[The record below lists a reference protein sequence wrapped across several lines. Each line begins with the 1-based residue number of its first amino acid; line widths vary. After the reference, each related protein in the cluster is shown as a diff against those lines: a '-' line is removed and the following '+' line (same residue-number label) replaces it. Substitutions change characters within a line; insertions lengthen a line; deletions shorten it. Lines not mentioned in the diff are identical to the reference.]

1 MPHKVGLACI
11 LIRNAQSWQ
20 VYFGGDVDQ
29 RIVSFRAAL
38 DARPVSGFHIRM
50 VTIAVLLLLTEG
62 FDSQAI
68 GYVAPALRELLHLT
82 PLQMG
87 SALSVGLFGLM
98 IGALLFAPLADLFKT
113 RGLLVICILICGI
126 STLATIWVSS
136 LEMLIACRFL
146 TGFGV
151 GGVMPQAVGVV
162 SEYAPTKW
170 RATIVTIAVSGFS
183 LGGVV
188 GGTVS
193 AVLIPNYGWQSVL
206 IVGGAAALLML
217 PLVVWSFPNSLPQLL
232 NSVEPRTELAKVVA
246 ILAPGWREPR
256 TPTGYVKEH
265 FPVRFLFE
273 GGYAKRTVLIW
284 IAYFMNIMALY
295 FILNWLPSVL
305 KAGGLSIARSSL
317 ITSLYSAGGIV
328 GGLLF
333 SYLSDKT
340 KPQWMLGLAYVGSA
354 LCLLSLGSAGANV
367 VLLIASAIGAGFCT
381 IGGQNSM
388 NAFTS
393 AYYPAP
399 ARATGLG
406 WALGLGRCGSIFGPY
421 LGGLLLQIG
430 VSGPNL
436 LKLVAI
442 PALITAIAILLVSNP
457 PEAGEMD
464 MDSGG
469 RLEPVAGH

>member
-1 MPHKVGLACI
+1 
-11 LIRNAQSWQ
+11 
-20 VYFGGDVDQ
+20 VDQ

-38 DARPVSGFHIRM
+38 DARPVTGFHIRM

-87 SALSVGLFGLM
+87 SALSVGLVGLT

-113 RGLLVICILICGI
+113 RGLLIICILICGI

-136 LEMLIACRFL
+136 LQMLIACRFL

-162 SEYAPTKW
+162 SEYAPTRW

-193 AVLIPNYGWQSVL
+193 AVLIPKYGWQSVL

-217 PLVVWSFPNSLPQLL
+217 PLAMWSFPNSLPQLL
-232 NSVEPRTELAKVVA
+232 NSAEPRAELAKVVA
-246 ILAPGWREPR
+246 ILAPGWREPKA
-256 TPTGYVKEH
+256 PTGYVKER

-273 GGYAKRTVLIW
+273 GGYAKRTLLIW

-333 SYLSDKT
+333 SYISDKT

-354 LCLLSLGSAGANV
+354 LCLLSLGSAGANA

-393 AYYPAP
+393 AYYPAA

-406 WALGLGRCGSIFGPY
+406 WALGLGRCGSILGPY

-442 PALITAIAILLVSNP
+442 PALITAIAILLVSDP
-457 PEAGEMD
+457 PEAGAMD
-464 MDSGG
+464 VASGG
-469 RLEPVAGH
+469 RLEPVGGH

>member
-1 MPHKVGLACI
+1 
-11 LIRNAQSWQ
+11 
-20 VYFGGDVDQ
+20 VDQ

-38 DARPVSGFHIRM
+38 DTRPVTGFHIRM

-87 SALSVGLFGLM
+87 SALSVGLFGLT
-98 IGALLFAPLADLFKT
+98 IGALVFAPLADRFKT

-126 STLATIWVSS
+126 STIATIWVSS
-136 LEMLIACRFL
+136 LQMLIACRFL

-151 GGVMPQAVGVV
+151 GGVMPQAIGVV
-162 SEYAPTKW
+162 SEYAPTRW
-170 RATIVTIAVSGFS
+170 RTTIVTIAGAGFS

-193 AVLIPNYGWQSVL
+193 ATLIPRYGWQAVL
-206 IVGGAAALLML
+206 IFGGVAALLML
-217 PLVVWSFPNSLPQLL
+217 PFALWSFPNSLPQLL
-232 NSVEPRTELAKVVA
+232 NSAEPRAELAKVVA
-246 ILAPGWREPR
+246 LLAPGWKEPKV
-256 TPTGYVKEH
+256 PAGSVKSH
-265 FPVRFLFE
+265 FPVRLLFE
-273 GGYAKRTVLIW
+273 GGYTTRTLLIW
-284 IAYFMNIMALY
+284 TAYFMNILALY

-305 KAGGLSIARSSL
+305 KTGGLSIARSSL

-328 GGLLF
+328 GALLF
-333 SYLSDKT
+333 AYMSDKT
-340 KPQWMLGLAYVGSA
+340 KPQWILGIAFVGSA
-354 LCLLSLGSAGANV
+354 LCLLSLGSAGTNA
-367 VLLIASAIGAGFCT
+367 LLLTTSAIGAGFCT

-393 AYYPAP
+393 AYYPAA

-406 WALGLGRCGSIFGPY
+406 WALGIGRCGSILGPY
-421 LGGLLLQIG
+421 LGGVLLEIG

-436 LKLVAI
+436 LKLVAV
-442 PALITAIAILLVSNP
+442 PALITAIAIVLVSKS
-457 PEAGEMD
+457 PEAAALEAA
-464 MDSGG
+464 SGG
-469 RLEPVAGH
+469 RMETVAGH

>member
-1 MPHKVGLACI
+1 M
-11 LIRNAQSWQ
+11 
-20 VYFGGDVDQ
+20 DQ

-38 DARPVSGFHIRM
+38 DARPLTGFHIRM
-50 VTIAVLLLLTEG
+50 VIIAVLLLLTEG

-82 PLQMG
+82 PLEMG
-87 SALSVGLFGLM
+87 SALSVGLFGLT
-98 IGALLFAPLADLFKT
+98 IGALLFSPLADRFKT

-126 STLATIWVSS
+126 STIATIWVSS
-136 LEMLIACRFL
+136 LQMLIALRFL

-151 GGVMPQAVGVV
+151 GGVMPQAIGVV
-162 SEYAPTKW
+162 SEYAPT
-170 RATIVTIAVSGFS
+170 RRRLTILTIVGAGFS

-193 AVLIPNYGWQSVL
+193 AALIPRYGWQSVL
-206 IVGGAAALLML
+206 LFGGVAALLML
-217 PLVVWSFPNSLPQLL
+217 PLAMWSFPNSLPQLL
-232 NSVEPRTELAKVVA
+232 NSAEPRTELSKVVA
-246 ILAPGWREPR
+246 ILAPGWTEPKI
-256 TPTGYVKEH
+256 PAGSVKQH
-265 FPVRFLFE
+265 FPVSLLFE
-273 GGYAKRTVLIW
+273 GGYAGRTLLIW
-284 IAYFMNIMALY
+284 TAYFMNIMALY

-333 SYLSDKT
+333 SYVSDKT
-340 KPQWMLGLAYVGSA
+340 KPQWMLGIAFAGSA
-354 LCLLSLGSAGANV
+354 LCLIGLGSAGANA
-367 VLLIASAIGAGFCT
+367 VLLTATTIGAGFCT

-393 AYYPAP
+393 AYYPAA

-406 WALGLGRCGSIFGPY
+406 WALGIGRGGSILGPY
-421 LGGLLLQIG
+421 LGGVLLEIG

-436 LKLVAI
+436 LKLAAI
-442 PALITAIAILLVSNP
+442 PALITAIAILLVSRS
-457 PEAGEMD
+457 PEASALD
-464 MDSGG
+464 VASGG
-469 RLEPVAGH
+469 RLETVAGN

>member
-1 MPHKVGLACI
+1 M
-11 LIRNAQSWQ
+11 
-20 VYFGGDVDQ
+20 DQ

-38 DARPVSGFHIRM
+38 DARPVTGFHIRM
-50 VTIAVLLLLTEG
+50 IVIAVLLLLTEG

-87 SALSVGLFGLM
+87 GALSVGLFGLT
-98 IGALLFAPLADLFKT
+98 IGALLFAPLADRFKT

-136 LEMLIACRFL
+136 LQMLIACRFL

-162 SEYAPTKW
+162 SEYAPTRW

-193 AVLIPNYGWQSVL
+193 AALIPTYGWQSVL
-206 IVGGAAALLML
+206 IFGGVAALLML
-217 PLVVWSFPNSLPQLL
+217 PLALWSFPNSLPQLL
-232 NSVEPRTELAKVVA
+232 NSAEPRAELAKVVA
-246 ILAPGWREPR
+246 ILTPGWKEPKVSASE
-256 TPTGYVKEH
+256 TKER
-265 FPVRFLFE
+265 FPVGLLFE
-273 GGYAKRTVLIW
+273 GGYANRTLLIW
-284 IAYFMNIMALY
+284 VAYFMNIMALY

-305 KAGGLSIARSSL
+305 KGGGLSIGRASV

-333 SYLSDKT
+333 SYISDKT
-340 KPQWMLGLAYVGSA
+340 RPQWMLGIAYVGSA
-354 LCLLSLGSAGANV
+354 LCLISLGSAGTNA
-367 VLLIASAIGAGFCT
+367 VLLTASAIGAGFCT

-393 AYYPAP
+393 AYYPAA

-406 WALGLGRCGSIFGPY
+406 WALGIGRCGSILGPY
-421 LGGLLLQIG
+421 LGGVLLQMG

-442 PALITAIAILLVSNP
+442 PALITAIAILLVPKS
-457 PEAGEMD
+457 PEAGAQDPEF
-464 MDSGG
+464 GG
-469 RLEPVAGH
+469 RLQAVAGH